1 MGRLVWGFWKVAL
14 PEGVTFRLRPE
25 ESQWVAQRTGKNHPG
40 SGDSPPEVQKAQI
53 TKLRNVQE
61 AWRRVV

>member
-1 MGRLVWGFWKVAL
+1 MSGYGV
-14 PEGVTFRLRPE
+14 EGNIFEKMTFRLRPE
-25 ESQWVAQRTGKNHPG
+25 ESQRVAQRTGKNHPG
-40 SGDSPPEVQKAQI
+40 RGDSPPEVQKVQR